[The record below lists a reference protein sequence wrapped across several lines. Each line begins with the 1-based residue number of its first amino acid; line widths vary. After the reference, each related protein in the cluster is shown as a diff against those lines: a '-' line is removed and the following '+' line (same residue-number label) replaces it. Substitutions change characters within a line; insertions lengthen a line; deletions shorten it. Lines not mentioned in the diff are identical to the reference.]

1 MKGVVV
7 PKCIPEAHRATQTSA
22 GGALIPKFKSTL
34 VALATVA
41 AGAVL
46 AASPA
51 SATGSSWTKTVNT
64 SSPPVALT
72 DTLVSSA
79 VLAPDV
85 PPPSTGV
92 VSSVS
97 YSWKMLGSN
106 GQIPSGKILRVWLC
120 AETPTETCIRINN
133 DTIQLL
139 SGSGSTTYF
148 AGLPASTTYVYKY
161 MLYYNGLRQP
171 ISPQFYSSMYSVTV
185 NYDY

>member
-7 PKCIPEAHRATQTSA
+7 PKCIPEAHRATQASA

-64 SSPPVALT
+64 SSP
-72 DTLVSSA
+72 
-79 VLAPDV
+79 
-85 PPPSTGV
+85 
-92 VSSVS
+92 SV
-97 YSWKMLGSN
+97 
-106 GQIPSGKILRVWLC
+106 
-120 AETPTETCIRINN
+120 
-133 DTIQLL
+133 
-139 SGSGSTTYF
+139 
-148 AGLPASTTYVYKY
+148 VYKY